1 MSQFLIALE
10 ASRDLA
16 EIVEYFQIHNLDAGD
31 RFVAAFNQKCKYLT
45 QFPQIGKRYPEL
57 NPTLRGITLDNYIV
71 FYQIIEDEIVI
82 TRIVSAY
89 RDLESLFSV

>member
-16 EIVEYFQIHNLDAGD
+16 GIVEYFELHNLDAGD

-45 QFPQIGKRYPEL
+45 QFPKIGKRYPEL
-57 NPTLRGITLDNYIV
+57 GSELRGITLGM
-71 FYQIIEDEIVI
+71 
-82 TRIVSAY
+82 RI
-89 RDLESLFSV
+89 